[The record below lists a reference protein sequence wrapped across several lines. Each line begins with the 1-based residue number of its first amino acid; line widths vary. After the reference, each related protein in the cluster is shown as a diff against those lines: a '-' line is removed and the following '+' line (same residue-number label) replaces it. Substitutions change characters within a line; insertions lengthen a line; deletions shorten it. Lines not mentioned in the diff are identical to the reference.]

1 MSKDKLT
8 DYDSSASNN
17 SDVGGVNTAE
27 GMLPSKVNDAI
38 RELMSHL
45 ADFSAGTTGVDVLN
59 LQDDDNSA
67 SIKIQAPSAVTTTTT
82 FTLPDGDG
90 SAGQALLTDGA
101 GALAWQSPASP
112 NLIIN
117 GNMAVAQRGTSSTG
131 VSGGGYETVDR
142 FRTAY
147 NGTPDELRV
156 THAQVADAP
165 AGLTNSFKLTVT
177 TPETTL
183 AVDERVRF
191 QQRIEAFNLQQLAFG
206 TSSASAITLSF
217 YVKSSIAGTYGVDL
231 KNSDAGRSAAQSY
244 TISVAD
250 TWEKKTLTFAGDTAG
265 AFNNDNGEGLVVSWV
280 LAAGTDYTSGTLAT
294 AFEATTNANLAPS
307 GQENLIGTDT
317 ATWQITGVQLEAGS
331 VANPVFQHESYAA
344 TLQKCQRYFYRVGGE
359 IDGLGNYTGGIASGV
374 MYGPTTATIMRPNP
388 VTMRDGPDVTFD
400 DAVANYTVMT
410 SRTTN
415 AVTAVGVNSSTVSTV
430 RINVTCGA
438 TSNDGDG
445 ALLRSSRAQSTVS
458 VDAEL

>member
-1 MSKDKLT
+1 MALSKIL
-8 DYDSSASNN
+8 
-17 SDVGGVNTAE
+17 
-27 GMLPSKVNDAI
+27 
-38 RELMSHL
+38 
-45 ADFSAGTTGVDVLN
+45 
-59 LQDDDNSA
+59 
-67 SIKIQAPSAVTTTTT
+67 
-82 FTLPDGDG
+82 
-90 SAGQALLTDGA
+90 
-101 GALAWQSPASP
+101 PASQDQYVGAR

-117 GNMAVAQRGTSSTG
+117 GNMAVSQRGTSVTG

-183 AVDERVRF
+183 ATDERVRF
-191 QQRIEAFNLQQLAFG
+191 HQRIEGFNLQHLAFG
-206 TSSASAITLSF
+206 TSSALPITLSF

-231 KNSDAGRSAAQSY
+231 KNNSATRQAAQSY
-244 TISVAD
+244 TISSAN

-265 AFNNDNGEGLVVSWV
+265 AFNNDNSNALNVSWV

-294 AFEATTNANLAPS
+294 AFEAATNANTAPS
-307 GQENLIGTDT
+307 GQVNLIGTDN
-317 ATWQITGVQLEAGS
+317 ATWQITGVQLEIGE
-331 VANPVFQHESYAA
+331 VATPFEHESFAE
-344 TLQKCQRYFYRVGGE
+344 TLRKCQRYFYRIGGNETDALGGNVGR
-359 IDGLGNYTGGIASGV
+359 IASGV
-374 MYGPTTATIMRPNP
+374 MFSATTGQLIRSNP
-388 VTMRDGPDVTFD
+388 VTMRDAPDVTFD

-415 AVTAVGVNSSTVSTV
+415 AVTAVGTNTSTISTMS
-430 RINVTCGA
+430 ISLTCGA
-438 TSNDGDG
+438 TSVDGDG
-445 ALLRSSRAQSTVS
+445 AVLRSTRAQSTVS